1 MFDCAHRFRLPSVW
15 LPQIPSRRVE
25 VHVEVRALDTTLDRV
40 NQVAQILSP
49 REPDPELVAA
59 QGCCRDVEPGVPS
72 AGFEELKPHWARRFI
87 QQHDRD
93 HRAIVLFEAEAAKP
107 NRSHPARDEPPGCP
121 VDRIARKS
129 IGAAAPPIPQPPGSW
144 ALPAATVY
152 RHVKL
157 AEVDAFG
164 NGGPDAC
171 GNPSA
176 MIPANEPPRLA
187 YRVESY
193 QNWCGHGQ
201 EVLTWP
207 QSDGDQPDP
216 GYAVWVSCRC
226 GARLEQ
232 WVTRADAESD
242 LLRSALLAF
251 ENTTV

>member
-1 MFDCAHRFRLPSVW
+1 MS
-15 LPQIPSRRVE
+15 
-25 VHVEVRALDTTLDRV
+25 
-40 NQVAQILSP
+40 
-49 REPDPELVAA
+49 
-59 QGCCRDVEPGVPS
+59 
-72 AGFEELKPHWARRFI
+72 
-87 QQHDRD
+87 
-93 HRAIVLFEAEAAKP
+93 
-107 NRSHPARDEPPGCP
+107 
-121 VDRIARKS
+121 
-129 IGAAAPPIPQPPGSW
+129 
-144 ALPAATVY
+144 
-152 RHVKL
+152 
-157 AEVDAFG
+157 
-164 NGGPDAC
+164 
-171 GNPSA
+171 
-176 MIPANEPPRLA
+176 PPRFSGPTHPCPRCGEVAGDFKGFRAEHLAHVGWRA